1 MGYKIFLQNIDL
13 TLSSD
18 VSWGK
23 PFSGVTM
30 HTFESHIRNVPDFPK
45 PGILFKDITPLLQD
59 RFSEVIE
66 AMSEGID
73 WDKIDHVVG
82 IESRGFILGAA
93 MAQLKGKG
101 FIPMRKKGKLPP
113 PIIAETYTLE
123 YGTDTL
129 EMIQNETAGRVVL
142 VDDVLATGGTLRAA
156 MKLCEKNHLEVKSM
170 ALLINLTFLNKFKE
184 EGLPVVSVLNY

>member
-1 MGYKIFLQNIDL
+1 
-13 TLSSD
+13 
-18 VSWGK
+18 
-23 PFSGVTM
+23 M
-30 HTFESHIRNVPDFPK
+30 HSFESHIRSVPNFPK
-45 PGILFKDITPLLQD
+45 EGIVFKDITPLLQE

-66 AMSEGID
+66 AMSQNID
-73 WDKIDHVVG
+73 WSQVDYVVG
-82 IESRGFILGAA
+82 IEARGFILGAA

-113 PIIAETYTLE
+113 PVIAETYQLE

-129 EMIQNETAGRVVL
+129 EMIMEQKPARVVL

-156 MKLCEKNHLEVKSM
+156 ASLCAKNKLEVKAMS
-170 ALLINLTFLNKFKE
+170 LLINLTFLNKFKE

>member
-1 MGYKIFLQNIDL
+1 
-13 TLSSD
+13 
-18 VSWGK
+18 
-23 PFSGVTM
+23 M
-30 HTFESHIRNVPDFPK
+30 HPFESHIRSVPDFPK
-45 PGILFKDITPLLQD
+45 PGIVFKDISPLLTE

-66 AMSEGID
+66 AMSMGID
-73 WDKIDHVVG
+73 WKKVDHVVG

-93 MAQLKGKG
+93 MAQLHGKG

-113 PIIAETYTLE
+113 PIIGESYALE

-129 EMIQNETAGRVVL
+129 ELIVNTKPANVVL

-156 MKLCEKNHLEVKSM
+156 MKLCEKNHYHVVNMS
-170 ALLINLTFLNKFKE
+170 LLINLTFLNKFKE

>member
-1 MGYKIFLQNIDL
+1 
-13 TLSSD
+13 
-18 VSWGK
+18 
-23 PFSGVTM
+23 M
-30 HTFESHIRNVPDFPK
+30 HPFESHIRNVPDFPK
-45 PGILFKDITPLLQD
+45 AGIMFKDITPLLQE
-59 RFSEVIE
+59 RFPEVIE
-66 AMSEGID
+66 AMSQGID
-73 WDKIDHVVG
+73 WSKVDYVVG

-113 PIIAETYTLE
+113 PVIAETYALE

-129 EMIQNETAGRVVL
+129 EMIKEDKPGRVVL

-156 MKLCEKNHLEVKSM
+156 MNLCEKNKLHVEGM

-184 EGLPVVSVLNY
+184 EGLAVHSVLNY

>member
-1 MGYKIFLQNIDL
+1 
-13 TLSSD
+13 
-18 VSWGK
+18 
-23 PFSGVTM
+23 M
-30 HTFESHIRNVPDFPK
+30 HSFESHIRNIPDFPK
-45 PGILFKDITPLLQD
+45 QGIIFKDITPLLQE
-59 RFSEVIE
+59 RFQEVIE
-66 AMSEGID
+66 AMSQGID
-73 WDKIDHVVG
+73 WSQVDYVVG

-113 PIIAETYTLE
+113 PVIAETYALE

-129 EMIQNETAGRVVL
+129 EMIKEEKPGRVVL

-156 MKLCEKNHLEVKSM
+156 ATLCSKNKLEVKAMS
-170 ALLINLTFLNKFKE
+170 LLINLTFLNKFKE

>member
-1 MGYKIFLQNIDL
+1 
-13 TLSSD
+13 
-18 VSWGK
+18 
-23 PFSGVTM
+23 M
-30 HTFESHIRNVPDFPK
+30 HSFESHIRNIPDFPK
-45 PGILFKDITPLLQD
+45 AGIIFKDITPLLQE

-73 WDKIDHVVG
+73 WTQIDYVVG

-93 MAQLKGKG
+93 IAQLKGKG

-113 PIIAETYTLE
+113 PVISETYDLE

-129 EMIQNETAGRVVL
+129 EMIKEEKSARVVL

-156 MKLCEKNHLEVKSM
+156 AKLCAKNKLEVKAM

-184 EGLPVVSVLNY
+184 EGQPVVSVLNY